1 MLSALMLSAVSCNDA
16 FDDSLLWEKINNH
29 ENRIAALEELC
40 KQMNTNITSL
50 QKIVNTLQ
58 NNDYVTNVAPI
69 TKDGET
75 IGYTITF
82 TKSEPITIYLGKDG
96 IDGTNGKDGKDGH
109 TPIIGVKQDTD
120 NLYYWTVDGEWL
132 LDSNGNKIKAQS
144 VDGEDGKDGIDGTDG
159 TNGTNGFTPR
169 LKIENDYWWVSYDN
183 GSTWEQ
189 LDKATG
195 ENSDSFFKNVITTD
209 DYIIFTFTD
218 GTELTVP
225 RTRQIRGNKIYYTTS
240 NGEKIFLNSAFEY
253 FGAILVSSIY
263 NDGQGVLIFDDTIT
277 KIGNDAFE
285 DCYLLTSITIPDSV
299 TEIGRYAFSG
309 CTSLTRV
316 TIGNSVT
323 EIGESAFNGC
333 TSLANINIPNSVTKI
348 ERQAFRGCTSLPIEN
363 GIRYADTCAA
373 EDVNI
378 GSIESLNMLKE
389 GTRLIGAHAFYVYS
403 HYYYFTSVTIPDSV
417 ISIGDYAFYGS
428 KKLKEVYCKA
438 AIPPVVGSNIFYN
451 KESKPKIY
459 VPTESIDAYK
469 SALGWSEYATTIIGY
484 DFE

>member
-50 QKIVNTLQ
+50 QKIVNALQ

-169 LKIENDYWWVSYDN
+169 L
-183 GSTWEQ
+183 
-189 LDKATG
+189 
-195 ENSDSFFKNVITTD
+195 
-209 DYIIFTFTD
+209 
-218 GTELTVP
+218 
-225 RTRQIRGNKIYYTTS
+225 
-240 NGEKIFLNSAFEY
+240 
-253 FGAILVSSIY
+253 
-263 NDGQGVLIFDDTIT
+263 
-277 KIGNDAFE
+277 
-285 DCYLLTSITIPDSV
+285 
-299 TEIGRYAFSG
+299 
-309 CTSLTRV
+309 
-316 TIGNSVT
+316 
-323 EIGESAFNGC
+323 
-333 TSLANINIPNSVTKI
+333 
-348 ERQAFRGCTSLPIEN
+348 
-363 GIRYADTCAA
+363 
-373 EDVNI
+373 
-378 GSIESLNMLKE
+378 
-389 GTRLIGAHAFYVYS
+389 
-403 HYYYFTSVTIPDSV
+403 
-417 ISIGDYAFYGS
+417 
-428 KKLKEVYCKA
+428 
-438 AIPPVVGSNIFYN
+438 
-451 KESKPKIY
+451 
-459 VPTESIDAYK
+459 
-469 SALGWSEYATTIIGY
+469 
-484 DFE
+484 